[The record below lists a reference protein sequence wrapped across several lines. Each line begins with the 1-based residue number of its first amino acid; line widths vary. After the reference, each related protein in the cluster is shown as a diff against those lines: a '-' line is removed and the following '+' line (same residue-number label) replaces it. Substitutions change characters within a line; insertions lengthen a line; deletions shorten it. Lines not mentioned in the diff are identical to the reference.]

1 MKLEAFDSSY
11 FQGKNFSGGDV
22 FQNMFVYQPI
32 FNTLESKKD
41 KGTGYVVG

>member
-11 FQGKNFSGGDV
+11 FQGKNFFGGDV

-41 KGTGYVVG
+41 KGTGYVIG